1 MQPRG
6 GYNDQFSNPYGYE
19 DNEDFRAQY
28 QPRSPPPP
36 WARYDD
42 QRMAYDDYYRPKR
55 NQSHYDE
62 TQDHY
67 RNQHEGDYE
76 EYISQERYHH
86 APPQNFYSQNVYP
99 HNSYSEQIHYS
110 QSPRNEKY
118 VPYMRDE
125 HYPSYTQNPQYP
137 PYSQDHQDYPYY
149 SNHYENEE
157 YMMQPYE
164 EEITEDT
171 KNKILAIMEEFK
183 QDMTNMREEWSDSFD
198 PSDDDDE
205 NCVDPCENNF
215 FVSLNENDVLESF
228 TFDDESLSNELTN
241 DLHEICGD
249 DDVNIEASLCD
260 LNDIECVTFHD
271 NCLDDALYIHDLIGK
286 DRSEVVKN
294 ENVKEEV
301 EEKEEIRNESVREE
315 VEEKVKNDQKEFG
328 EEKKNEKKKKK
339 GKLEDNSI
347 LRDMDSC
354 KPLEESMLCIELK
367 EFANARHLR
376 AYLEERVDG
385 AKGLVPVQI

>member
-1 MQPRG
+1 
-6 GYNDQFSNPYGYE
+6 
-19 DNEDFRAQY
+19 
-28 QPRSPPPP
+28 
-36 WARYDD
+36 
-42 QRMAYDDYYRPKR
+42 MAYDDYYRPKR

-62 TQDHY
+62 PQDHY
-67 RNQHEGDYE
+67 QNQHEGDYE
-76 EYISQERYHH
+76 EYISQEGYHH
-86 APPQNFYSQNVYP
+86 APPQNLYSQNVYP

-110 QSPRNEKY
+110 QSPQNEKY
-118 VPYMRDE
+118 VPYTRDE

-137 PYSQDHQDYPYY
+137 SYFQDHQDYPHY

-183 QDMTNMREEWSDSFD
+183 QDMANMREEWRQERRQRIS
-198 PSDDDDE
+198 
-205 NCVDPCENNF
+205 
-215 FVSLNENDVLESF
+215 SLGQETQASIRNLEDQMAQVAKYDYDVLESF

-271 NCLDDALYIHDLIGK
+271 NCFDDALYIHDLIGK
-286 DRSEVVKN
+286 DRSEGVKN

-315 VEEKVKNDQKEFG
+315 VEEKCGNPGLFGIIVYDVK
-328 EEKKNEKKKKK
+328 
-339 GKLEDNSI
+339 I
-347 LRDMDSC
+347 LS
-354 KPLEESMLCIELK
+354 
-367 EFANARHLR
+367 
-376 AYLEERVDG
+376 
-385 AKGLVPVQI
+385 